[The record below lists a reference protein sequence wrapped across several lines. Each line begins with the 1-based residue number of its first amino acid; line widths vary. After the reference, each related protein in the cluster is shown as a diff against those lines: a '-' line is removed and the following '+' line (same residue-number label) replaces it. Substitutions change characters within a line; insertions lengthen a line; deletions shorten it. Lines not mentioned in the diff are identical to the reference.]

1 MEHIWSNTTNF
12 LNHISNFLPWRG
24 RESLTPLE
32 LARIVV
38 SHLEMK
44 YPNIFRSRDT
54 VIYDAYCGWGTLLY
68 ACYEKL
74 KEHHTDE
81 YIFRNMLYGNEIE
94 KFQYRI
100 LLEKL
105 PDYGVTNITNHDSL
119 KTEFPM
125 KPTVII
131 FNPPYNTSGGANN
144 IKDWNRHCQHQ
155 IEVNKPDYLVPIIPN
170 QAVSNKGINGESLRN
185 TLKMNGYG
193 WIDAINHEESWFKA
207 NIDTC
212 HAIWKKNSEDKINPI
227 LLNEKVEK
235 SPILESIER
244 KVTGV
249 DKFLPLETMN
259 EINRDLC
266 NKKQQGQE
274 ILYSGDKIEWT
285 TEPIEVDNQLK
296 LVFPFSASYHKIFKT
311 KLPTG
316 MLNHYLPLSSEE
328 EGESVREYC
337 LSKLFRLVASSYKKS
352 SGFTPFVKNKKIPDL
367 RHKKDWTDEELYDY
381 FNLTQEEI
389 DFVNE
394 H

>member
-193 WIDAINHEESWFKA
+193 WIDAINQLFPDHDLERSENFFSEAHLTLSNQNQIKRKNYVVSVLNRIKSLLNSDQLKKIGPLIADIVEADGIVMTSEMEIVHLSEE
-207 NIDTC
+207 ILGL
-212 HAIWKKNSEDKINPI
+212 KIN
-227 LLNEKVEK
+227 
-235 SPILESIER
+235 
-244 KVTGV
+244 
-249 DKFLPLETMN
+249 
-259 EINRDLC
+259 
-266 NKKQQGQE
+266 
-274 ILYSGDKIEWT
+274 
-285 TEPIEVDNQLK
+285 
-296 LVFPFSASYHKIFKT
+296 
-311 KLPTG
+311 
-316 MLNHYLPLSSEE
+316 
-328 EGESVREYC
+328 
-337 LSKLFRLVASSYKKS
+337 
-352 SGFTPFVKNKKIPDL
+352 VKD
-367 RHKKDWTDEELYDY
+367 D
-381 FNLTQEEI
+381 
-389 DFVNE
+389 
-394 H
+394 